1 MIIISIKTCFSG
13 ENNVKRVTILQHFVA
28 QIQQKR
34 VDYMAKNTENKIV
47 ENAIV
52 DLFGRDLIDLL
63 DQKKIKQSVALMK
76 SLKIKKDGR
85 RRLIDEH
92 KKINNSR
99 VK

>member
-1 MIIISIKTCFSG
+1 
-13 ENNVKRVTILQHFVA
+13 
-28 QIQQKR
+28 
-34 VDYMAKNTENKIV
+34 MAKNTENKIV

-52 DLFGRDLIDLL
+52 DLFGRDLINLL

-76 SLKIKKDGR
+76 SLKIKKTGR

>member
-1 MIIISIKTCFSG
+1 
-13 ENNVKRVTILQHFVA
+13 
-28 QIQQKR
+28 
-34 VDYMAKNTENKIV
+34 MAKNTENKIV

-52 DLFGRDLIDLL
+52 DLFGRDLINLL

-76 SLKIKKDGR
+76 SLKIKKIGR

-92 KKINNSR
+92 KKIQNKG

>member
-1 MIIISIKTCFSG
+1 
-13 ENNVKRVTILQHFVA
+13 
-28 QIQQKR
+28 

-52 DLFGRDLIDLL
+52 DLFGRDLINLL

-76 SLKIKKDGR
+76 SLKIKKTGR

-92 KKINNSR
+92 KKIQNKG

>member
-1 MIIISIKTCFSG
+1 M
-13 ENNVKRVTILQHFVA
+13 QHFVA

-34 VDYMAKNTENKIV
+34 VDNMAKNTENKIV

>member
-1 MIIISIKTCFSG
+1 
-13 ENNVKRVTILQHFVA
+13 LQHFVA

-34 VDYMAKNTENKIV
+34 VDNMAKNTENKIV

>member
-1 MIIISIKTCFSG
+1 
-13 ENNVKRVTILQHFVA
+13 VTILQHFVA

-34 VDYMAKNTENKIV
+34 VDNMAKNTENKIV

>member
-1 MIIISIKTCFSG
+1 
-13 ENNVKRVTILQHFVA
+13 
-28 QIQQKR
+28 
-34 VDYMAKNTENKIV
+34 MAKNTENKIV

-52 DLFGRDLIDLL
+52 DLFGRDLINLL

-76 SLKIKKDGR
+76 SLKIKKNGR

>member
-1 MIIISIKTCFSG
+1 
-13 ENNVKRVTILQHFVA
+13 
-28 QIQQKR
+28 
-34 VDYMAKNTENKIV
+34 MAKITENKIV

-52 DLFGRDLIDLL
+52 DLFGRDLINLL

-76 SLKIKKDGR
+76 SLKIKKTGR

>member
-1 MIIISIKTCFSG
+1 M
-13 ENNVKRVTILQHFVA
+13 QHFVA